1 MTDSVQSGYVS
12 ITIGVAEAAS
22 AAARITGTVQVPEG
36 SQAANY
42 VTQVFEAFIARF
54 ASHE

>member
-1 MTDSVQSGYVS
+1 MTDSVQSGCVS

-22 AAARITGTVQVPEG
+22 AAAWITGTAQVPEG

-42 VTQVFEAFIARF
+42 VTQVFEASIASF

>member
-1 MTDSVQSGYVS
+1 MM
-12 ITIGVAEAAS
+12 GVAEAVS

>member
-1 MTDSVQSGYVS
+1 MTDSEQSGCVS